1 MARRDDNAYSYF
13 QSHAQ
18 RVRSASSDPNHE
30 RNDQRKNTI
39 SRTART
45 VEEDRHNEKVVHG
58 MKLLLAARDRVL
70 TLSEQRVCFSFRC
83 PQTWLIPCTVVDS
96 RHSRPCCLPD
106 GRVSRFGSPS
116 CPQSTDNASPHRVHF
131 Q

>member
-1 MARRDDNAYSYF
+1 MAPRDDNAYSYF
-13 QSHAQ
+13 QSHTQ

-70 TLSEQRVCFSFRC
+70 TLSEQRVCFCFLWAR
-83 PQTWLIPCTVVDS
+83 TWLISCTVIDS
-96 RHSRPCCLPD
+96 CHS
-106 GRVSRFGSPS
+106 
-116 CPQSTDNASPHRVHF
+116 
-131 Q
+131 